1 MVEEDGTGKTDRL
14 YMHRI
19 SGLIATIF
27 AFVLALFAASA
38 RAKDPDDGM
47 MWKLGAIVLAC
58 GIGFVGHEGGELSWG
73 KNHYKDLDGFVAP
86 YIEQVT
92 DAISGEGEK
101 DGADEKEM
109 DSESGDAETD
119 GAAIEGELGTPQLDP
134 ALNDLR

>member
-1 MVEEDGTGKTDRL
+1 
-14 YMHRI
+14 
-19 SGLIATIF
+19 
-27 AFVLALFAASA
+27 
-38 RAKDPDDGM
+38 

-119 GAAIEGELGTPQLDP
+119 GAAIEGELGTEPQVDP